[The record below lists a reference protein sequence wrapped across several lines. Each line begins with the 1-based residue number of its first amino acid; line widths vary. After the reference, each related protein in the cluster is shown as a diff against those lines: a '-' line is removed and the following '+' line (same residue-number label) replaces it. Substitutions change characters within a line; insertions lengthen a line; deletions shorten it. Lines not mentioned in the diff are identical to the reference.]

1 MASCQDKTGKDQLQ
15 RLRLFYF
22 IVQQSVPF
30 STLNTQ
36 HSTEPGKKQHLL
48 RPNKVRKRVLLAKLV
63 GLVFALQSDLLPLSD
78 PRPSA
83 SYTALRTALYFIVP
97 ATLCVCY
104 HLSVHFL
111 LIILYCLSIYFKFGE
126 ERNSAHVRLDGELQL
141 FSAKRG
147 RSHTDLFSVEKEDD
161 LPRRLRCLRHFRRRP
176 ASRPDD

>member
-1 MASCQDKTGKDQLQ
+1 MSVCQCPTVRSETAVRQWTCPASLAAHGLMSLPRPWAYFTLRWGSVASCQDKTGKDQLQ
-15 RLRLFYF
+15 RLRLLLYRSA
-22 IVQQSVPF
+22 ICSV
-30 STLNTQ
+30 LNTQ

-78 PRPSA
+78 PRPS
-83 SYTALRTALYFIVP
+83 YTYFISQQP
-97 ATLCVCY
+97 LCVCY

-141 FSAKRG
+141 FSAK
-147 RSHTDLFSVEKEDD
+147 
-161 LPRRLRCLRHFRRRP
+161 
-176 ASRPDD
+176 